1 MSQCLPVPSRFV
13 ILLIINHLHLCPTH
27 PAYCA
32 FKITHSR
39 QILFNVW
46 TPNEPNE
53 RRSPATS
60 HSSTSNFYIF
70 PFWWIW
76 IDGGGASEISRV
88 FLYVHVLLTCR
99 HAHTEWRRSLTFQ
112 LRRDFS
118 ARNQDASFSRLLFWC
133 KVSDVCRQ
141 IYFIFVHFFL
151 SKEKAEMI
159 CSCVIHCVTMETWTS
174 LLNVAT
180 CWWSTVASF

>member
-118 ARNQDASFSRLLFWC
+118 ARNQDASFCQIWHRLVC
-133 KVSDVCRQ
+133 SSDVKCLMSVDR
-141 IYFIFVHFFL
+141 FISFL
-151 SKEKAEMI
+151 SIFFFK
-159 CSCVIHCVTMETWTS
+159 
-174 LLNVAT
+174 
-180 CWWSTVASF
+180 